1 MSGSASD
8 DDAVG
13 PTLPDG
19 QTHVPVG
26 ANAATLS
33 GPGVAVA
40 PAGSGAT
47 PPLPASD
54 DPGGVRWRTVEPGI
68 TLGRYEIAEEI
79 GAGGMATVFRA
90 RDRELRRDVAVKVL
104 FPQLARR

>member
-54 DPGGVRWRTVEPGI
+54 DPGGGRWRTVEPGI
-68 TLGRYEIAEEI
+68 TLGRYEIAEEN
-79 GAGGMATVFRA
+79 GGRGLATVFPA
-90 RDRELRRDVAVKVL
+90 REPQLRRHVAVQVP
-104 FPQLARR
+104 FA